1 MCGGI
6 WRGNAKAN
14 ASMGKLLSRALS
26 DIHSHGEAMRRSFWN
41 SAMVNSVLFLLF
53 CLFCN
58 NIAFIQHSTYDGET
72 SVPNVSSLG
81 LESTDAES
89 KKNIQFQKSADL
101 IHFATS
107 EQKKRQSECFC
118 VLANCAQNCK
128 ISISKGDILRI
139 PSSRRCRRRLMVS
152 G

>member
-41 SAMVNSVLFLLF
+41 SAMVNSVFFLLF

-58 NIAFIQHSTYDGET
+58 NIAFIQHSTYDGGI
-72 SVPNVSSLG
+72 SVSNVSSLG

-89 KKNIQFQKSADL
+89 KRISNFRNPQIWIISPRPNKKNAKANSFAYSL
-101 IHFATS
+101 IARKTAKYPYPKGIFFA
-107 EQKKRQSECFC
+107 FHP
-118 VLANCAQNCK
+118 VVVAV
-128 ISISKGDILRI
+128 DD
-139 PSSRRCRRRLMVS
+139 
-152 G
+152 